1 MSAPHRRSRI
11 DQRSLVAAFAFF
23 LVLTA
28 SSSQAGIFRDVM
40 DKMGMGG
47 PTPTKDASGAPLVFP
62 REGFS
67 CCVLHFDGDK
77 INDRNYASLPMIP
90 AGTPV
95 EVVGYDGS
103 VAKIKIEGKAMR
115 LDHNYGKDQE
125 SLDVWVNKIV
135 VNEDPRP
142 RITDYPPDVQE
153 AIRLGKVMVG
163 MTREQAIAAI
173 GYPAANENITLD
185 SPVWQLR
192 RARGDEYQ
200 LNFDRNGRIESVSG
214 DDSITSLMIYRP
226 KK

>member
-1 MSAPHRRSRI
+1 MSAAHRRPRH
-11 DQRSLVAAFAFF
+11 DQHSWVVALACSLM
-23 LVLTA
+23 LTA

-40 DKMGMGG
+40 DKMGMSG
-47 PTPTKDASGAPLVFP
+47 PTPKTDAKGAPLVFP

-67 CCVLHFDGDK
+67 CCVLHYDGNK

-95 EVVGYDGS
+95 EVIGYDGS
-103 VAKIKIEGKAMR
+103 TAKVKIDGKAMV
-115 LDHNYGKDQE
+115 LDHNWGRDQE
-125 SLDVWVNKIV
+125 SLDVWVNKVV

-142 RITDYPPDVQE
+142 RIADYPPEVQE

-163 MTREQAIAAI
+163 MSREEAISAI
-173 GYPAANENITLD
+173 GYPVANENITLD
-185 SPVWQLR
+185 SPIWQLR

-214 DDSITSLMIYRP
+214 DDSVTELMIYRS